1 MIQMLLEEFLRDYRD
16 YKRIMNPYE
25 YYISKMVGWVRSNA
39 DSLDCSGEDDIFDA
53 FEQMAKEAAT
63 KDPESILAYPD
74 YWDGEIPG
82 IPEFRKFCRWNR
94 SPAETIPSGFT
105 SLDRITGGFR
115 PGELTVIGARPSVG
129 KSAFLRSIIRSLS
142 IDGSNPNMDVP
153 LPVAYFTPSQ
163 TSFQLSL
170 WLIWEFIERGAGDED
185 IRTSRWKLK
194 KCDKAPLHIDDTPD
208 ISARDFR
215 SRAERLVKKKGV
227 RLIAVDYLQRMRG
240 PKGSRKS
247 HKVEISA
254 VVRCLKETAA
264 ELNVPVIAL
273 SGLVWNNNGYYSRPR
288 TGDLEYAPDAIEENA
303 DVVCLMWRRDE
314 SAGSETV
321 VSVVKNKN
329 GQTGDIRFNYNPVE
343 SFSFIEIVGQ

>member
-1 MIQMLLEEFLRDYRD
+1 MIQILLEEFLRDYR
-16 YKRIMNPYE
+16 
-25 YYISKMVGWVRSNA
+25 
-39 DSLDCSGEDDIFDA
+39 
-53 FEQMAKEAAT
+53 
-63 KDPESILAYPD
+63 
-74 YWDGEIPG
+74 DGEIPG

-94 SPAETIPSGFT
+94 SPAKTIPSGFT

-129 KSAFLRSIIRSLS
+129 KSAFLRSIIRNLS
-142 IDGSNPNMDVP
+142 IDGSNPNMEVP
-153 LPVAYFTPSQ
+153 LPVAYFTPAQ

-170 WLIWEFIERGAGDED
+170 WLIWEFIDRRSGDED
-185 IRTSRWKLK
+185 LRTSRWKLK
-194 KCDKAPLHIDDTPD
+194 KLDKAPLHIDDTPD

-240 PKGSRKS
+240 QAGKRKPRM
-247 HKVEISA
+247 VETA
-254 VVRCLKETAA
+254 EVAGCLKETAA

-273 SGLVWNNNGYYSRPR
+273 SGLDRKKTGCCSRPR
-288 TGDLEYAPDAIEENA
+288 IEALEYAPEAIEKNA

-329 GQTGDIRFNYNPVE
+329 GQTGDARFNYNAGSGW
-343 SFSFIEIVGQ
+343 SFSEIDGE